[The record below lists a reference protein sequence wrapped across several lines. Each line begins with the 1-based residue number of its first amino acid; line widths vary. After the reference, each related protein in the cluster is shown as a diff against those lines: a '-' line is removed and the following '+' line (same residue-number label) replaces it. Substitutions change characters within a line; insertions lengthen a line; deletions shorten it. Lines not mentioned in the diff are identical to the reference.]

1 MNKTKICSLKKYQA
15 CVIKKTRE
23 KEGSKNFN
31 IKGVITIPKTE
42 MSHNIPEMSQ
52 MSRTRFNWFYGQ
64 VLTNFEGID
73 NSYFMQ
79 AFQKIEK
86 RQNCPN
92 NFIRVVYSE
101 YSKMKYI
108 N

>member
-52 MSRTRFNWFYGQ
+52 MSRTRINWFYGQ

-79 AFQKIEK
+79 VI
-86 RQNCPN
+86 
-92 NFIRVVYSE
+92 
-101 YSKMKYI
+101 SKNRKEAKLPKQFYKSCI
-108 N
+108 F